1 MEGYGDDIPFFSLL
15 ILLIYIS
22 KFNIYDTPIEIDLMT
37 PAAAGPV
44 SLSLTRFSIDAMDT
58 LGFIAR
64 ADCGIACPDSA
75 TQACLR
81 GWSEGSDCE
90 VE

>member
-1 MEGYGDDIPFFSLL
+1 M
-15 ILLIYIS
+15 
-22 KFNIYDTPIEIDLMT
+22 DLMT

-64 ADCGIACPDSA
+64 ADCGIACPDTA

-81 GWSEGSDCE
+81 GWSEGTGE
-90 VE
+90 